1 MKKLLPVLCLAM
13 LLIGCAAPS
22 TNQTTVTNA
31 NTAATPS
38 PARAISET
46 EIIEREKAIWDAIK
60 NKDYTTF
67 ANTLAEEQLET
78 SEMVVNDKAM
88 SVNFIKRFEPT
99 EVNLSN
105 WKVQPL
111 DQDAVVVIYDA
122 DVKSK
127 IDGKEFPPYKAHAT
141 TAWVDRGGK
150 WVVIY
155 HQESQV
161 RPSSPSP
168 SPTVK
173 SSSPSP
179 AASTA
184 ASPAAIP
191 ATTSDPIANEK
202 AVWAALKS
210 KNYDAFAAMLDP
222 NSVEV
227 EPDGV
232 FDKAGSVEGVKK
244 IDFSHF
250 EQSDFRALNIDK
262 DAALVTYLVKV
273 TGPKPMTERHTT
285 IWVNRN
291 NKWVAIF
298 HQGTNIPPGTP
309 SPATTASPAKPTSS
323 ASPAK

>member
-1 MKKLLPVLCLAM
+1 MNKLLPVLCLAM
-13 LLIGCAAPS
+13 LLLGCTTQP
-22 TNQTTVTNA
+22 TNQSTVTNA
-31 NTAATPS
+31 NRAATPS

-46 EIIEREKAIWDAIK
+46 EVIEREKAIWDAIK

-67 ANTLAEEQLET
+67 ANMLAEDQLEA
-78 SEMVVNDKAM
+78 SEMVLNDKTM

-105 WKVQPL
+105 WKVVPI

-127 IDGKEFPPYKAHAT
+127 IDGKEVPPYKAHASS
-141 TAWVDRGGK
+141 AWVDRGGK
-150 WVVIY
+150 WLAIY
-155 HQESQV
+155 HQESQI
-161 RPSSPSP
+161 RPASASP

-179 AASTA
+179 AASAA

-210 KNYDAFAAMLDP
+210 KNYDSFASMLDP

-244 IDFSHF
+244 IDFSRF
-250 EQSDFRALNIDK
+250 EQSDFKALNIDK

-285 IWVNRN
+285 IWANRN

-309 SPATTASPAKPTSS
+309 AAASTASPAKPAAT